1 MEAARHALLKH
12 EASVKSIGTLYYL
25 GGIFLVWGGLAALSS
40 GEGASI
46 FIGALLGAFGA
57 LELWLASGLW
67 KLQRKVRVPAMILAG
82 IGLLGFPVATLIFAW
97 IGPLGFPV
105 GTIVSAYIL
114 YLLGGQKGVQVF
126 SDEYA
131 QVIAATPHI
140 KYKLSIVTKVVLVI
154 LVVLVAVGVVAS
166 LL

>member
-12 EASVKSIGTLYYL
+12 EASVKSIGTLYLL
-25 GGIFLVWGGLAALSS
+25 GGIFLVVLGLSS
-40 GEGASI
+40 FSTAVYTRNGGGI
-46 FIGALLGAFGA
+46 LIGALLSAFGA
-57 LELWLASGLW
+57 LELWLWSGLR

-82 IGLLGFPVATLIFAW
+82 IGLI
-97 IGPLGFPV
+97 GFPV
-105 GTIVSAYIL
+105 GTIISAYIL
-114 YLLGGQKGVQVF
+114 YLLGSQKGVQVF